1 MNSPYIHERRR
12 IMDTA
17 KKVKFC
23 QLIRDSHSLEEAA
36 EWVDVSIRTVQRER
50 KRDEDFDHE
59 IRLAQQATPDP
70 LRLMQNAARAHWRA
84 AAWLL
89 ERTRPEQF
97 ARQPANTA
105 RDYQVEAALGM
116 LLEAALAATAPAER
130 AKLYEHV
137 QPTCAKALEFCFPQ
151 LGPSGNLKKSKLPA
165 TPLADEESRAALRAV
180 LAASKAQAQAAMEQG
195 ERPVEW
201 VTAPALFRELPATL
215 PMTSRHSSATQ
226 LSPKTDEATAGDTT
240 TAAATEPEAPHSR
253 SPIPDPQSP
262 ASQLSPKT
270 HEATPSDATPGDTTP
285 IEATSEPTA
294 NDKLAAT
301 PSGALSADVP
311 NDATAI
317 DEPPVA
323 IDYNLPIDFNLS
335 YDDFAAAI
343 AGLDQNEQ
351 TLLWD
356 QRLRHRAAMKRRRS
370 EREAAKREKAAR
382 KRAAASRR
390 RNAA

>member
-23 QLIRDSHSLEEAA
+23 QLIRDSHSLEESA

-70 LRLMQNAARAHWRA
+70 LRLMENAARAHWRA

-130 AKLYEHV
+130 AKLYEQV
-137 QPTCAKALEFCFPQ
+137 QPTCAKALEYCFPQ

-165 TPLADEESRAALRAV
+165 TPLADEESRVALRAAV
-180 LAASKAQAQAAMEQG
+180 AACQAQAQAAMEQG

-201 VTAPALFRELPATL
+201 VTAPALFREPSATL
-215 PMTSRHSSATQ
+215 SMTSRHSSAT
-226 LSPKTDEATAGDTT
+226 P
-240 TAAATEPEAPHSR
+240 
-253 SPIPDPQSP
+253 
-262 ASQLSPKT
+262 LSPKT
-270 HEATPSDATPGDTTP
+270 HEATPGDTTP

-301 PSGALSADVP
+301 PSGALSSDVP
-311 NDATAI
+311 NDATAT
-317 DEPPVA
+317 DEPPIA

>member
-12 IMDTA
+12 IMDPA

-23 QLIRDSHSLEEAA
+23 QLIRESHSLEEAA

-70 LRLMQNAARAHWRA
+70 LRLMENAARAHWRA

-116 LLEAALAATAPAER
+116 LLGAALAATAPAER
-130 AKLYEHV
+130 AALYEQV

-151 LGPSGNLKKSKLPA
+151 LGPGGNLKKSKLPA

-180 LAASKAQAQAAMEQG
+180 LAASKAQAEAAVEKG

-201 VTAPALFRELPATL
+201 VTAPALFHGPPTSL
-215 PMTSRHSSATQ
+215 PMTSRHSSTTQ

-253 SPIPDPQSP
+253 SPIPDLQSP
-262 ASQLSPKT
+262 ASQLSPKM
-270 HEATPSDATPGDTTP
+270 HEATPSDTTA

-301 PSGALSADVP
+301 PSGALSSDVP

-317 DEPPVA
+317 NKPPVA

-335 YDDFAAAI
+335 YEDFAAAI
-343 AGLDQNEQ
+343 AGLDQSEQ
-351 TLLWD
+351 DLLWN
-356 QRLRHRAAMKRRRS
+356 QRVRHHVALKQRRS
-370 EREAAKREKAAR
+370 KREAAKRDKAAR